1 MCAVLH
7 VHRDSGRSASEASDL
22 YAVVEDRTGHIS
34 KSAACNHCYLRCHT
48 AAGFPPCWSMQPSQF
63 HVSKCS
69 GSAGGGRSS
78 HRTRLPGRVIA
89 APTRLYAQQGKRA
102 RVYRNDDRVS
112 NDQRVHGRRPHG
124 RRSVDEDDIE
134 VGQDRCP
141 AQEKLAIDLFLPP
154 GGRRPRYQW
163 SSAGVS
169 NEDESQ
175 RGTGQCR
182 ASR

>member
-1 MCAVLH
+1 MSIVIPDGARPRLRISTRSSKIVQAIFPKARPVTIATSAV
-7 VHRDSGRSASEASDL
+7 
-22 YAVVEDRTGHIS
+22 T
-34 KSAACNHCYLRCHT
+34 T
-48 AAGFPPCWSMQPSQF
+48 AAGFPPCWSMDPSQF